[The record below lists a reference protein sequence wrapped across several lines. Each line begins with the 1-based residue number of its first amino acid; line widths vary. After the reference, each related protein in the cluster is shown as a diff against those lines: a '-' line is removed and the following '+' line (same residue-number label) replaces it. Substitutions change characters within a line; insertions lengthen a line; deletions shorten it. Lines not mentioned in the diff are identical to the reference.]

1 MRDEVGRWPHV
12 RGTLGISTRGRDT
25 GDGQIFIDLVDNPR
39 YDHTYT
45 VFAQVLNGMEIVDRL
60 MEETS
65 STRSRSCRELFPT
78 DACGHAGQLP
88 LGCTRQRASRGTHLA
103 RSHRVESDTC
113 RIRLPRRSAR
123 ATPLIRAVFS
133 TVLTH
138 WVRWSR
144 EAVAADFARR
154 GTSVRPEHVM
164 LTVSTSDAYSVLF
177 KLLCDPGDEVLIPQ
191 PSYPLFEHLTRLD
204 SIVSVPYRLEYH
216 GQWSIDVASVEAA
229 MSSRTRAVLL
239 VNPNNPTGSFVST
252 AEVDRLACALRGA
265 RRCHHLGR
273 SVRRLRLQR
282 LFADQRRPARRAIGR
297 ARLHH
302 GRSVEIGGTAAGEAR
317 VDGRQWA
324 RRSVAA
330 AMLRL
335 ELICDT
341 YLSVSTPVQLA
352 LPELLARGAV
362 IREQIQAR
370 VERNLHPHCSRL
382 VTEWPSCSLLR
393 ADGGWSAV
401 IRVPRLMPE
410 EELVLN
416 LLNEQGVLVHPGY
429 FFDFA
434 EESCVIVSLL
444 VLSPCSSMVSR
455 ACCAR
460 VEARVDEPAG
470 ATLRRDDSAVLG
482 AIDGQLG
489 MRRDW

>member
-1 MRDEVGRWPHV
+1 MQANS
-12 RGTLGISTRGRDT
+12 LS
-25 GDGQIFIDLVDNPR
+25 
-39 YDHTYT
+39 
-45 VFAQVLNGMEIVDRL
+45 
-60 MEETS
+60 
-65 STRSRSCRELFPT
+65 
-78 DACGHAGQLP
+78 DA
-88 LGCTRQRASRGTHLA
+88 LA
-103 RSHRVESDTC
+103 
-113 RIRLPRRSAR
+113 SAR
-123 ATPLIRAVFS
+123 AAGRTWLDLTESNPTRAGFDYPGDLLAPLADSRGLQYRPDALGALVA
-133 TVLTH
+133 
-138 WVRWSR
+138 R

-252 AEVDRLACALRGA
+252 AEVDRLAALCAARDVAIISDEVFADYGFSGSSLINGA
-265 RRCHHLGR
+265 PLAGR
-273 SVRRLRLQR
+273 SDVLGFTMGGLSKSVGLPQVK
-282 LFADQRRPARRAIGR
+282 LAWTAVSGPAD
-297 ARLHH
+297 L
-302 GRSVEIGGTAAGEAR
+302 
-317 VDGRQWA
+317 
-324 RRSVAA
+324 VAA

-370 VERNLHPHCSRL
+370 VERNLSHCSRL

-434 EESCVIVSLL
+434 EESYVIVSLL
-444 VLSPCSSMVSR
+444 VPEPVFIDGVTRVLR
-455 ACCAR
+455 ACGSEGR
-460 VEARVDEPAG
+460 
-470 ATLRRDDSAVLG
+470 
-482 AIDGQLG
+482 
-489 MRRDW
+489 